1 MKTLKIIAIYLS
13 GFLIGVALVT
23 FPAAGSI
30 LIDSAF
36 HNLSSAQY
44 GTIYIPQITFAILS
58 SLMAPK
64 LSKKIGM
71 KYILVLGMGSLVFS
85 MFFFTL
91 SNWFFNSMVAYY
103 LVLWATAFIGFGFGF
118 GITALNPFA
127 YHLFP
132 GKETSAVTT
141 MHIMLGL
148 GTASSALLITF
159 FAGYG
164 LWWAAPMVVGVLSI
178 FLLFLILSVPLKIEF
193 QTVVSKKLKNK
204 IPRRIWFFVFGV
216 FLYGACEATFGNFGT
231 VFLEKERQLPPNI
244 AALGL
249 SLFWGAIAVGRL
261 LFTFVALRFKTNY
274 LFILAPFLVGAVFL
288 FIPFAQG
295 QAQLLFAMSLGGLG
309 LSFLFPKSISYAT
322 SEYPEHAA
330 LISGAMVAAIQVGTG
345 LSSNLIGSLNMVY
358 GLDSL
363 FRFSSIY
370 ACIFGILL
378 LVLIKFKK

>member
-1 MKTLKIIAIYLS
+1 MKTLKIIAIYFS

-23 FPAAGSI
+23 FPAAGGI
-30 LIDSAF
+30 LVDSEF

-44 GTIYIPQITFAILS
+44 GTIYIPQIAFAILS
-58 SLMAPK
+58 SLTAPR
-64 LSKKIGM
+64 LSRKIGM
-71 KYILVLGMGSLVFS
+71 KYILVLGMGSLIFS

-127 YHLFP
+127 YQLFP
-132 GKETSAVTT
+132 GKETSAVTA

-193 QTVVSKKLKNK
+193 QTVSSKKVKNK

-231 VFLEKERQLPPNI
+231 VFLEKERRLPPNI

-261 LFTFVALRFKTNY
+261 LFTFLALRFKTNY

-288 FIPFAQG
+288 FVPFAQS
-295 QAQLLFAMSLGGLG
+295 QAQLLFAMTLGGVG
-309 LSFLFPKSISYAT
+309 LSFLFPKSISYVT

-370 ACIFGILL
+370 ACIFGMLL

>member
-1 MKTLKIIAIYLS
+1 M
-13 GFLIGVALVT
+13 VT
-23 FPAAGSI
+23 FPAAGGI
-30 LIDSAF
+30 LVDSEF

-44 GTIYIPQITFAILS
+44 GTIYIPQIAFAILS
-58 SLMAPK
+58 SLTAPR
-64 LSKKIGM
+64 LSRKIGM
-71 KYILVLGMGSLVFS
+71 KYILVLGMGSLIFS

-127 YHLFP
+127 YQLFP
-132 GKETSAVTT
+132 GKETSAVTA

-193 QTVVSKKLKNK
+193 QTVSSKKVKNK

-231 VFLEKERQLPPNI
+231 VFLEKERRLPPNI

-261 LFTFVALRFKTNY
+261 LFTFLALRFKTNY

-288 FIPFAQG
+288 FVPFAQS
-295 QAQLLFAMSLGGLG
+295 QAQLLFAMTLGGVG
-309 LSFLFPKSISYAT
+309 LSFLFPKSISYVT

-370 ACIFGILL
+370 ACIFGMLL